1 MTLDASE
8 KVGNFVITDIMVGV
22 KGKVNMQ
29 ESVDR
34 ITSVVDKMI
43 ARCDE
48 IADCAPHDGARICNL
63 FAPRDAR
70 KSVELMLDFIA
81 AIASA
86 SSMAAVVATAPA
98 LEALADHAKSA
109 NDAIA
114 SALPRNCRSLITCFA
129 AGEQFI
135 LNLLLRGD
143 STALALAKIAHHLT
157 LPLKQILLLC
167 SQKLHEQLTVGC

>member
-1 MTLDASE
+1 MTQ
-8 KVGNFVITDIMVGV
+8 
-22 KGKVNMQ
+22 Q
-29 ESVDR
+29 ESVIR
-34 ITSVVDKMI
+34 IGSAVDKLI

-48 IADCAPHDGARICNL
+48 IAVCSSHGGARLCNL
-63 FAPRDAR
+63 FTPREAR
-70 KSVELMLDFIA
+70 KSVDLMLDFISV
-81 AIASA
+81 IAQA
-86 SSMAAVVATAPA
+86 SSMSAAATLQPA
-98 LEALADHAKSA
+98 FAALADHAKSA

-143 STALALAKIAHHLT
+143 STALRLAKIASHLT

-167 SQKLHEQLTVGC
+167 FPKLHEQLTIGC